1 MRCPHCGHHESKVL
15 DTRASEQGIRRRR
28 QCLRCENRFSTI
40 EKAQATTLMVS
51 KRGGGVEEFDR
62 PTLLNGI
69 RLACTRRP
77 MPAGTVDKVVDD
89 IEEDLLRRGRSE
101 VTSTLVGELAMDR
114 LRQLDRVAYIRFAS
128 VHRDFADE
136 DDFSR
141 AVEGLQREG
150 ETAAGQLSLLPPQQ
164 ATKPARRGRPAK
176 R

>member
-1 MRCPHCGHHESKVL
+1 MRCPHCGHDESRVL
-15 DTRASEQGIRRRR
+15 DTRDSDQGIRRRR
-28 QCLRCENRFSTI
+28 QCLRCENRYSTV
-40 EKAQATTLMVS
+40 EKAQAATLMVS
-51 KRGGGVEEFDR
+51 KRGGSVEEFDR
-62 PTLLNGI
+62 QKLLNGI

-136 DDFSR
+136 DDFRR

-150 ETAAGQLSLLPPQQ
+150 EAAAGQLSLLPPEQ
-164 ATKPARRGRPAK
+164 ANRPARRGRPAK

>member
-1 MRCPHCGHHESKVL
+1 M
-15 DTRASEQGIRRRR
+15 I
-28 QCLRCENRFSTI
+28 
-40 EKAQATTLMVS
+40 S

-62 PTLLNGI
+62 QKLLNGI

-101 VTSTLVGELAMDR
+101 VTSTLIGELAMDR

-176 R
+176 Q

>member
-1 MRCPHCGHHESKVL
+1 M
-15 DTRASEQGIRRRR
+15 I
-28 QCLRCENRFSTI
+28 
-40 EKAQATTLMVS
+40 S

-62 PTLLNGI
+62 QKLLNGI

-77 MPAGTVDKVVDD
+77 MPAGTVDKVVDE

-101 VTSTLVGELAMDR
+101 VTSTLIGELAMDR
-114 LRQLDRVAYIRFAS
+114 LRHLDRVAYIRFAS

-141 AVEGLQREG
+141 AVEGLQRER

-164 ATKPARRGRPAK
+164 VTKPARRGRPAK
-176 R
+176 Q